1 MRSSLAGLL
10 AAGLV
15 FGASSTPAPAV
26 DAEQLRG
33 KIEEVFALT
42 GAAGGAAGSAPYA
55 YEAVEVAPRG
65 EGFRVTVSG
74 LRILLDPADAG
85 LLDIGDAA
93 FTMTPAGRRGGE
105 ALFQVSDLS
114 VPPRWRYAEGGEAPS
129 HVITPGPLSFEG
141 LWSFAYLSMM
151 EARFSAAGAR
161 VETPAGG
168 LLSSFETI
176 RGELESRPA
185 DKGRYDVG
193 GKLRID
199 GVAIRD
205 DGFHVDLGGIESEI
219 EVPGHDPA
227 AAAEVLRAAARAEA
241 PSPDATEA
249 ASTSLLADLLY
260 LSQGGRMSVELRDFR
275 GLWDGTEEV
284 LEIDGIELD
293 YAVSNLEGSV
303 AKLDMALA
311 QTGLRITG
319 TDRPAGRLAA
329 ALLPA
334 DSTAVLSLERLPL
347 RTLLAL
353 IEPLAE
359 EAPVVEVPGVE
370 VPGVEVP
377 GVEAPAAE
385 DGSGDPGPL
394 GGQDGDR
401 LAAEAGERLI
411 GAMSEAGT
419 TLDLSGTRLAAP
431 EAEVALKGGM
441 VVDANAAFGMRGTLL
456 AEVGGFDTLVELAR
470 QSLENPDPRIQG
482 NARGVVAVIAVL
494 QALAERDE
502 TATNGPV
509 DRFLFKVEPNG
520 AVWVNDKPLLPPQT
534 SH

>member
-15 FGASSTPAPAV
+15 FGASPTPAPAV

-227 AAAEVLRAAARAEA
+227 AAAEVLRAATRAEA

-329 ALLPA
+329 ALLPV

-359 EAPVVEVPGVE
+359 EAPV
-370 VPGVEVP
+370 VEVP